1 MTKDR
6 ILIIEDDVK
15 IARVI
20 RLELEHE
27 GYTVE
32 SVHDGVSGL
41 AYSKENEWDLILL
54 DIMIPKLNGMEVLRR
69 IRSEDYETPIIL
81 LSARDSVID
90 KVSGLDQ
97 GANDYITKP
106 YQIEEL
112 LARIRSCIR
121 TRNVQTQL
129 PVYLEVADLVV
140 DEDLR
145 IVKRGAKEIELTKRE
160 YDLLIYL
167 MKNRNQ
173 VLEREQILHSVWGFN
188 YIGETNVV
196 DVYIRY
202 LRKKI
207 DNEFHVPLIH
217 TIRGVGYCLKEPT

>member
-1 MTKDR
+1 MCIRDR
-6 ILIIEDDVK
+6 
-15 IARVI
+15 
-20 RLELEHE
+20 
-27 GYTVE
+27 
-32 SVHDGVSGL
+32 